1 MLSIPGNQAPNYK
14 GNSID
19 TTAIKGYS
27 YFKSHGV
34 SFDPGSSV
42 DLYNALYALVGIP
55 HSSKAGRRGL
65 DCSGLVK
72 NIYNENFNA
81 NLKGG
86 SRDLYRISKP
96 VKRERM
102 KEGDLVFFKIGAT
115 RVNHVGIYL
124 SNNKFMHSSVEN
136 GVSIND
142 LTEPYYTKY
151 FFAAGRVENT
161 DF

>member
-1 MLSIPGNQAPNYK
+1 MRIIFSNKSEHTRASKKVLKSIVLFLLVPVGIIIMLSIPGNQAPNYK

-65 DCSGLVK
+65 DCS
-72 NIYNENFNA
+72 
-81 NLKGG
+81 
-86 SRDLYRISKP
+86 
-96 VKRERM
+96 
-102 KEGDLVFFKIGAT
+102 
-115 RVNHVGIYL
+115 
-124 SNNKFMHSSVEN
+124 
-136 GVSIND
+136 
-142 LTEPYYTKY
+142 
-151 FFAAGRVENT
+151 
-161 DF
+161 